1 MTGSLPAE
9 SSKTAMERA
18 KGPEAANMS
27 EATIETLQRLVR
39 PVIVSNKKSLLSN
52 WGGSFVCQ
60 PGRIFTPSTVEE
72 CCAII
77 ELARRIGGIEV
88 RAVGRCHS
96 PGDIVFTKDW
106 IIKMEKLQG
115 LLFIDQ
121 TKPSITVLA
130 GTFVSDMHTLLESAS
145 PPLAMFNVG
154 SISEQT
160 IDGLIST
167 ATHGTGINEPVI
179 STAVESMRVICPL
192 SDQRGGTQVLKCSR
206 KKNSDLFNASL
217 CGLGATGLIVEVTIA
232 VDYLFKLKQVSEKCP
247 FDFIFG
253 RRTGAPSLQVTDV
266 NESELL
272 SSSSTSTSETSTSRR
287 HHSIG
292 NLLAHGHRLVPADE
306 HHMPTTRNLDS
317 SVIYPVPLDQA
328 IRHDDGEDDDVT
340 KSAQSRLERIARSS
354 QFVRMAWFPTVGKVI
369 VNRADRT
376 LEPFQTPGIL
386 SQWHHRLIGYHL
398 SEVLLYVSRYSTS
411 LPPRINRA
419 IYYLTAPSPPKK
431 NKKAK
436 GEVMADEPSPVIELR
451 NITEEELVPS
461 SENDGHVTN
470 MESFSSGGA
479 LKPLELFAK
488 TSSSGP
494 EPLDP
499 SHAITTLV
507 DTSHRVF
514 NVDCLFAQNTDEWA
528 IPLCHAASAI
538 RAMRDCIEEERLSN
552 GERVHFPVEVRF
564 TDGEGIWMSHCQ
576 GRKTCFIGL
585 TKDRPFNQPTRYRQL
600 FAKFEILMRHYAG
613 RPHWAKAHSCGSIEL
628 QRLYPHLPDYLNL
641 IHKMDPQGIF
651 RNPYIRRHLLGDLTD
666 TASPR
671 IFKSHL

>member
-1 MTGSLPAE
+1 MTTGSPYAE
-9 SSKTAMERA
+9 SSKTAMERSKA
-18 KGPEAANMS
+18 PGSSMAHLAIEALQSKVGPIME
-27 EATIETLQRLVR
+27 
-39 PVIVSNKKSLLSN
+39 SNKKPLHN

-60 PGRIFTPSTVEE
+60 PSRIFAPSTVEE

-96 PGDIVFTKDW
+96 PGDIAFTKDW

-121 TKPSITVLA
+121 SQPSVTVLA
-130 GTFVSDMHTLLESAS
+130 GTYVSDMHTMLESAS

-160 IDGLIST
+160 IGGLVST

-179 STAVESMRVICPL
+179 STFVQSMRVICPL
-192 SDQRGGTQVLKCSR
+192 SNQQGGTQILSCSR
-206 KKNSDLFNASL
+206 RENEELFNATL

-232 VDYLFKLKQVSEKCP
+232 VDYLFKLKQVSEECP

-253 RRTGAPSLQVTDV
+253 ERTGAPALDV
-266 NESELL
+266 ADIKRNDF
-272 SSSSTSTSETSTSRR
+272 STSTSLPMSDTHRQQ
-287 HHSIG
+287 SIG
-292 NLLAHGHRLVPADE
+292 KLLAHGHRLTPAVKC
-306 HHMPTTRNLDS
+306 HLPTTRSKEPSL
-317 SVIYPVPLDQA
+317 IYPVSLDEATRQGQ
-328 IRHDDGEDDDVT
+328 GEDDKVT
-340 KSAQSRLERIARSS
+340 VSAQQRLERIARSS

-398 SEVLLYVSRYSTS
+398 SEILLYISRFSTS

-419 IYYLTAPSPPKK
+419 IYYLTAPSTPKK
-431 NKKAK
+431 KNSKKVERA
-436 GEVMADEPSPVIELR
+436 VVADEPSPVVELR
-451 NITEEELVPS
+451 NITKEEIHSTPAETK
-461 SENDGHVTN
+461 NHFTD
-470 MESFSSGGA
+470 MESFSTGGV
-479 LKPLELFAK
+479 LKPLELSVT
-488 TSSSGP
+488 TSTSGP
-494 EPLDP
+494 DPLDP

-538 RAMRDCIEEERLSN
+538 RAMRDWIEEEERLID
-552 GERVHFPVEVRF
+552 GERVHFPVEIRF
-564 TDGEGIWMSHCQ
+564 ADGDGIWLSHCQ

-585 TKDRPFNQPTRYRQL
+585 TKYRPFNRPTRYRQL

-613 RPHWAKAHSCGSIEL
+613 RPHWAKAHSCGPIEL

-641 IHKMDPQGIF
+641 IYKMDPQGLF